1 MANNCEGARTRTTIE
16 RKKPAAE
23 DETNDPNASLA
34 RPPALR
40 HGQSAATDVASD
52 SESEDKSFLRQ
63 TTTMTITGMTEGDL
77 EHISAHLEHSYYSQC
92 ILVKYRVHSSV
103 RVHEIVS
110 LAPYFAQ

>member
-1 MANNCEGARTRTTIE
+1 MRRRANENDDRA
-16 RKKPAAE
+16 KKPTAD

-52 SESEDKSFLRQ
+52 SELEDKSFLRQ
-63 TTTMTITGMTEGDL
+63 TTMMTITGMTEADL
-77 EHISAHLEHSYYSQC
+77 EHISAHLEQSYYSQG
-92 ILVKYRVHSSV
+92 ILVKYRVHSV